1 MQESGTATRMN
12 ERVRI
17 WVLVGLSAVV
27 YANSL
32 PNSFTY
38 DDFLYV
44 LNNPLVTSPSLRG
57 FFTAT
62 PFSNVFRPVTFAS
75 FSLNWVIGNIHA
87 VGYHLLNLLLH
98 AAVVV
103 LLYFVLRRLLEGVE
117 RGQTIAFVAA
127 ALFAV
132 HPIHTEA
139 VASIVGRSE
148 LLAAGFLLAAW
159 LLHLQD
165 RLLPALL
172 CFVLAMMAKESAV
185 ALVPLVVAGDY
196 ARGKWKP
203 LTRYGWIV
211 VVAMAY
217 AVVLFK
223 AQGGVFGEHGV
234 DPLDNPLA
242 NLPARLRIL
251 NALRVA
257 WKYVGLL
264 VYPARL
270 SYDYSYNAIPV
281 YADGR
286 HTLPAAI
293 AAASV
298 LALLIWAVRA
308 RRTEWIVAGAIY
320 LGTFAVTA
328 NIVIPTGTIMGERL
342 AYLPSA
348 GFCLLLAVLWASLEK
363 RQAAVA
369 WAVLVLVLAALGAR
383 TMVRN
388 RDWKSNYTLY
398 LSAEHVV
405 PNDSRLHANLGG
417 FYMDNGN
424 LELARTELQ
433 TALRIYPNFPDANEF
448 YGLTEVRLGHDDT
461 ALPLLR
467 RALELTRRDSPRY
480 PEREIN
486 LAAMLVKLGKDD
498 EALTLLNDAVAGA
511 PGNPRGWSNRAVVHY
526 RRGEM
531 DMARAD
537 AEMALRVDPFN
548 GQAQG
553 VLRAMGVGKTAGPTK

>member
-1 MQESGTATRMN
+1 MN

-17 WVLVGLSAVV
+17 WVLVGLSAAV
-27 YANSL
+27 YANTL
-32 PNSFTY
+32 ANSFTY

-75 FSLNWVIGNIHA
+75 FSFNWVIGNIHA
-87 VGYHLLNLLLH
+87 MGYHLLNLLLH
-98 AAVVV
+98 AVVVV
-103 LLYFVLRRLLEGVE
+103 LLYLVLRKLLEGVDRAE
-117 RGQTIAFVAA
+117 TIAFVAA

-132 HPIHTEA
+132 HPVHTEA

-148 LLAAGFLLAAW
+148 LLAATLLLAAW

-165 RLLPALL
+165 RLLPALA
-172 CFVLAMMAKESAV
+172 CFVLAMMANESAV
-185 ALVPLVVAGDY
+185 TFVPLVVAGDY

-251 NALRVA
+251 NALRVG

-264 VYPARL
+264 VYPAQL
-270 SYDYSYNAIPV
+270 SYDYSYDSIPV
-281 YADGR
+281 YADWK

-293 AAASV
+293 AAAAI
-298 LALLIWAVRA
+298 LALWIWAVRA
-308 RRTEWIVAGAIY
+308 RRTEWVLAGAIY
-320 LGTFAVTA
+320 LGAFAATA
-328 NIVIPTGTIMGERL
+328 NVLIPTGTIMGERL

-348 GFCLLLAVLWASLEK
+348 GFCLLAAVLWAFVQK
-363 RQAAVA
+363 RQVAAA
-369 WAVLVLVLAALGAR
+369 WGLLALVLVVLGAR
-383 TMVRN
+383 TIVRN

-398 LSAEHVV
+398 LSAERVV
-405 PNDSRLHANLGG
+405 PNDSRMHANLGG
-417 FYMDNGN
+417 FYMDNGK
-424 LELARTELQ
+424 LELAQTELQ

-448 YGLTEVRLGHDDT
+448 YGLTEVRLGHDDA

-480 PEREIN
+480 AEREIN

-498 EALTLLNDAVAGA
+498 EALRWLNEAVVEA
-511 PGNPRGWSNRAVVHY
+511 PGNPRAWANRAVAHY

-531 DMARAD
+531 DLARKD
-537 AEMALRVDPFN
+537 AEIALRADPFN

-553 VLRAMGVGKTAGPTK
+553 VLGTLGAADKAAGAAK